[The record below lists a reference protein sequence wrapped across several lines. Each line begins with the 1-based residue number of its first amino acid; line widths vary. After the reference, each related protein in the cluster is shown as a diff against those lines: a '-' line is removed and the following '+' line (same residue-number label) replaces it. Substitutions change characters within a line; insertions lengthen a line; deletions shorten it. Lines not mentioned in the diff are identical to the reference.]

1 MTKVRNPTRPHR
13 AWRAGVPAL
22 RPEPRPGRTLC
33 SLMPAPA
40 AVDHDAYSPGY
51 LRGILGRARTI
62 AVIGASPEPWR
73 PSFGVMRYLRRAGY
87 RVIAVN
93 PTAAGETVDGERFH
107 ARLEDVQEQ
116 IDLVNVFR
124 RPDAVNQAIAANA
137 AALWM
142 QLGIRNDA
150 ACARAEAAGIAVV
163 MNRCISVEH

>member
-1 MTKVRNPTRPHR
+1 
-13 AWRAGVPAL
+13 
-22 RPEPRPGRTLC
+22 
-33 SLMPAPA
+33 MPAPA

-107 ARLEDVQEQ
+107 ARLDDVREPV
-116 IDLVNVFR
+116 DLVNVFR
-124 RPDAVNQAIAANA
+124 RPDAVGDAVDQAIAANA

-163 MNRCISVEH
+163 MNRCISVEHARLMRP